1 MTLHNVIA
9 AFTPFPILETK
20 RLILRKL
27 QPDDAPEVLALFS
40 DDDVLRYHD
49 LSPLHSLV
57 EATNLIRRLT
67 RRYQD
72 FSGLRWAITLRNSD
86 DRLIGTGGLN
96 RITTHN
102 MLGMIGYD
110 LIPAYWGQGYATE
123 AVRAVVQF
131 GFENVGLNRLE
142 AQTMLWNVASMRVL
156 HKVGF
161 TEEGILRE
169 WGYWKGAYH
178 DLRMYSLLRREY
190 EQQILSSN
198 QGD

>member
-9 AFTPFPILETK
+9 AFTPFPVLETE

-49 LSPLHSLV
+49 LSPLRSLV
-57 EATNLIRRLT
+57 EATNLIKRLT

-72 FSGLRWAITLRNSD
+72 FSGLRWAITLRNGD

-102 MLGMIGYD
+102 ALGVLGYD
-110 LIPAYWGQGYATE
+110 LMTTYWGQGYITE
-123 AVRAVVQF
+123 AVRAFVRF
-131 GFENVGLNRLE
+131 GFEEAGLNRIE

-190 EQQILSSN
+190 EQQIHTSPS
-198 QGD
+198 GE